1 MPDRAALDVV
11 RLARIKR
18 VSLYILW
25 VVVKAVLLMP
35 LSSARMSIMMTRFAG
50 WGRVRLLVERVE
62 SDSHRISVSRF
73 AAVVLLVFCDGA
85 LLVIILI
92 IVLFLVRRAVSELVD
107 QASQLRVN
115 IITVCQAGEVR

>member
-1 MPDRAALDVV
+1 M
-11 RLARIKR
+11 
-18 VSLYILW
+18 SLYILW

-35 LSSARMSIMMTRFAG
+35 LSSARMSIMMTRLAG
-50 WGRVRLLVERVE
+50 WGRVRLLVERAE

-73 AAVVLLVFCDGA
+73 AAVVLLVFCDGP

-92 IVLFLVRRAVSELVD
+92 IVLFLVRRTVGELVD

>member
-11 RLARIKR
+11 GLARIKGM
-18 VSLYILW
+18 SLYILW
-25 VVVKAVLLMP
+25 MVVKAVLLMP

-50 WGRVRLLVERVE
+50 WGLVRLLVERAE

-73 AAVVLLVFCDGA
+73 AAVVLLVFCDGP

-92 IVLFLVRRAVSELVD
+92 IVLFLVRRAVGELVD